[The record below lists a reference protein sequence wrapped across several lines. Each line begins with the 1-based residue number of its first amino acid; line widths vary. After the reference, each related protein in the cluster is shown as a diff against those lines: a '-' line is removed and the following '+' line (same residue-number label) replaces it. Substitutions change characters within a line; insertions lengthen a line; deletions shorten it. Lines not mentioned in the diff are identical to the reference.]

1 MYITLD
7 MVHAQQKAIHEHL
20 FPEEQGKELS
30 TFHQTT
36 LALVGDHEAEKTWM
50 AREICEYSP
59 VVRNPN
65 YVCEED
71 IVSTVKNMLPQ
82 GQENSMKI
90 FINQAISMPEYI
102 ANNLGDDQVSRVDL
116 VMDKEAATITT
127 YMIRD
132 FLLKKGFF
140 HEIFPILITDK
151 SYLYEE
157 IGSQMRRIDTSD
169 DGKNYDRR
177 RCMLLI
183 LHDVLS
189 SRTRSLT
196 SSQEVSHALIPER
209 MEKVIEIKPFSGV
222 EFDKILSDKEATLIS
237 SVKMLFD
244 KFFSTQLPAAV
255 AMMIAE
261 VNKIIKQN
269 HSRIPMLENHMRK
282 AANYKEADGQEKIIS
297 EVMQYLYD
305 MLPSDNIVTLINL
318 LKHEGSPLS
327 KLRVLV
333 LRGCHML
340 ESIDHV
346 KKMESLEMLEICGA
360 RSLKEIPDEVFG
372 KMPKLRSLHL
382 SALPVKYLPSSFSEL
397 TELRWLILRDCS
409 CLEEVPSLKA
419 FKSLQLVDISGACSL
434 AKFEDKKVD
443 SPVEINPE
451 ALTYLSLGGCDQLNE
466 LFTLKTCSGLQ
477 ILDLSDNNSLRETSI
492 DFLATQ
498 GLRILDMSKTKSV
511 VYVPILATLLDL
523 SGLIFPISC
532 SDEIEKID
540 FANLKCLRHLNLS
553 NTKIRRLQ
561 SLCGLG
567 SLGKLL
573 LRDCQFLKEL
583 PQMEELDR
591 LEMLDLSGACS
602 LRKIRDPKH
611 LSDLFRCLRHLNLSR
626 TKVKNLPS
634 LSYHGALCELLL
646 RDCQLL
652 EQLPYMKELR
662 TLEKLDLSGCCLLKE
677 IPDGE
682 SLSQMRN
689 LRQLLLSDCTNLR
702 KLPVLGALEKLEV
715 LNLSGCSAVTGIAD
729 LSFNRITSLRQLNLS
744 ETNIEVLPASLSK
757 LVNLHQ
763 LLLRDCINLE
773 ELPSLESLMNLQQ
786 LDLRGAISLRK
797 TVAKFLEKM
806 TKLRFL
812 DLSNTRLILPR
823 MLGTNL
829 SLLSLSNCSSL
840 NYVPLNQLEKLIHL
854 ETLDLR
860 GIKVRD
866 FPYWIAN
873 LIHLKSLYLPDLNE
887 IPQLDWGRIK
897 RLPDVLNWDECG
909 MFANFDLHTSTR
921 CPSLTINSTKI
932 FHYLLDKDANIW
944 DKCFEG
950 FHISV
955 CSSSNIS
962 GEDRLFFC
970 SGDESSSLQEIHF
983 KSLSCPKEQGEGSVE
998 ISGHDE
1004 EFPAGVEEV
1013 LKREVYIFLTRNKF
1027 IKHLS
1032 DIGKDNMLA
1041 MKGLWLDGCAN
1052 IESIFSENQDII
1064 KMDQSFEILWVSN
1077 LVNLLPENLEFL
1089 RIKFCC
1095 RLKYVFQPDCA
1106 DFALHKLREL
1116 HLIELPELVSI
1127 GIILYSIQSINIRN
1141 CPSLISSDCEIIF
1154 EQTVSQSH
1162 EVISCN
1168 YYYTFYWLLLSA
1180 SLTSRSSGLQK

>member
-1 MYITLD
+1 
-7 MVHAQQKAIHEHL
+7 
-20 FPEEQGKELS
+20 
-30 TFHQTT
+30 
-36 LALVGDHEAEKTWM
+36 
-50 AREICEYSP
+50 
-59 VVRNPN
+59 
-65 YVCEED
+65 
-71 IVSTVKNMLPQ
+71 
-82 GQENSMKI
+82 
-90 FINQAISMPEYI
+90 
-102 ANNLGDDQVSRVDL
+102 
-116 VMDKEAATITT
+116 
-127 YMIRD
+127 
-132 FLLKKGFF
+132 
-140 HEIFPILITDK
+140 
-151 SYLYEE
+151 
-157 IGSQMRRIDTSD
+157 
-169 DGKNYDRR
+169 
-177 RCMLLI
+177 
-183 LHDVLS
+183 
-189 SRTRSLT
+189 
-196 SSQEVSHALIPER
+196 
-209 MEKVIEIKPFSGV
+209 
-222 EFDKILSDKEATLIS
+222 
-237 SVKMLFD
+237 
-244 KFFSTQLPAAV
+244 
-255 AMMIAE
+255 
-261 VNKIIKQN
+261 
-269 HSRIPMLENHMRK
+269 
-282 AANYKEADGQEKIIS
+282 
-297 EVMQYLYD
+297 
-305 MLPSDNIVTLINL
+305 
-318 LKHEGSPLS
+318 
-327 KLRVLV
+327 
-333 LRGCHML
+333 
-340 ESIDHV
+340 
-346 KKMESLEMLEICGA
+346 
-360 RSLKEIPDEVFG
+360 
-372 KMPKLRSLHL
+372 
-382 SALPVKYLPSSFSEL
+382 
-397 TELRWLILRDCS
+397 
-409 CLEEVPSLKA
+409 
-419 FKSLQLVDISGACSL
+419 
-434 AKFEDKKVD
+434 
-443 SPVEINPE
+443 
-451 ALTYLSLGGCDQLNE
+451 
-466 LFTLKTCSGLQ
+466 
-477 ILDLSDNNSLRETSI
+477 
-492 DFLATQ
+492 
-498 GLRILDMSKTKSV
+498 
-511 VYVPILATLLDL
+511 
-523 SGLIFPISC
+523 
-532 SDEIEKID
+532 
-540 FANLKCLRHLNLS
+540 
-553 NTKIRRLQ
+553 
-561 SLCGLG
+561 
-567 SLGKLL
+567 
-573 LRDCQFLKEL
+573 
-583 PQMEELDR
+583 
-591 LEMLDLSGACS
+591 
-602 LRKIRDPKH
+602 
-611 LSDLFRCLRHLNLSR
+611 
-626 TKVKNLPS
+626 
-634 LSYHGALCELLL
+634 
-646 RDCQLL
+646 
-652 EQLPYMKELR
+652 MKELR

-921 CPSLTINSTKI
+921 CPSLTISSTKI

-962 GEDRLFFC
+962 REDRLFFC

-998 ISGHDE
+998 IRGHDE

-1013 LKREVYIFLTRNKF
+1013 LKRAVYIFLTRNKF

-1032 DIGKDNMLA
+1032 DIGKDNMGNVQVESFKNL
-1041 MKGLWLDGCAN
+1041 KQLHLDCCPKLEN
-1052 IESIFSENQDII
+1052 VFSRPQ
-1064 KMDQSFEILWVSN
+1064 
-1077 LVNLLPENLEFL
+1077 LPENLEFL